1 MVPLHLRVLW
11 VDVLEVVWVAILSTA
26 VASSKPAQEAA
37 AQGGGDVCTDLD
49 GLSKLGCEVKQA
61 IERPSP
67 CDFSGCELPEP
78 DEAEEVQINPAD
90 LRIDTYRASGAG
102 GQHINKTDSAV
113 RVTHLPTGIVAECQD
128 DRSQHR
134 NKAKALELL
143 ARRVGGALAQ
153 QRAAEE
159 SAQRLSLR
167 GSGDRSERIRTY
179 NAPHDRVRTV

>member
-49 GLSKLGCEVKQA
+49 GLSKLGCEAKQA

-78 DEAEEVQINPAD
+78 DDAPAAHAEEAEARDAMSGRVVPTAMMPGS
-90 LRIDTYRASGAG
+90 LALPWASLVAPLACLPRA
-102 GQHINKTDSAV
+102 
-113 RVTHLPTGIVAECQD
+113 PTGRI
-128 DRSQHR
+128 
-134 NKAKALELL
+134 LL
-143 ARRVGGALAQ
+143 ALG
-153 QRAAEE
+153 
-159 SAQRLSLR
+159 
-167 GSGDRSERIRTY
+167 
-179 NAPHDRVRTV
+179 